1 MGKTATPRKGDN
13 NNNNY
18 NNNIYKYIIYI
29 LYIYIYYIHSLF
41 LLTPPALSH
50 NPNCNCN
57 NCNAVTP
64 PLSDRTSRL
73 PRNPLIP
80 NAKIIFLKSLQKKA
94 PLSPLLF
101 WPCRTFG
108 LPLLRQG
115 PDTANRQPSTSN
127 PQKPAE
133 PHETPH
139 RPLVRPAFRVQRKK
153 NAPPLR
159 RSPKKPYLCHALP
172 RAAAPG
178 RRTAGHGTAPH
189 NPGD

>member
-13 NNNNY
+13 NNNYN
-18 NNNIYKYIIYI
+18 NNNIY
-29 LYIYIYYIHSLF
+29 YIYYIHF

-57 NCNAVTP
+57 NCNAVTL

-80 NAKIIFLKSLQKKA
+80 NIKIIFLKSLQKKV

-139 RPLVRPAFRVQRKK
+139 RPPSAPLFAHRAKKTPRPCAVRR
-153 NAPPLR
+153 
-159 RSPKKPYLCHALP
+159 KKPYLCHALP